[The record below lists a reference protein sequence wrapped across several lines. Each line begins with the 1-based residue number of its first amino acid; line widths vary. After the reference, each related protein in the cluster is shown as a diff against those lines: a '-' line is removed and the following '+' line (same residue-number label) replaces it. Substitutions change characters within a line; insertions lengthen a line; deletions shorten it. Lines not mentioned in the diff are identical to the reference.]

1 MIVSSVLLL
10 LGIAANE
17 TFWIV
22 WWFTLSLG
30 VLGLCEGAFWTT
42 AVEIGVS
49 RGGTA
54 AAIMNTGGN
63 GIGLLAPIITPAVAT
78 QLGWTWGIGLGSLV
92 GALGALCWW
101 WIDPTRGDDKVDSS
115 IAC

>member
-1 MIVSSVLLL
+1 MVSAGLLL
-10 LGIAANE
+10 LGIFARG

-22 WWFTLSLG
+22 LWFTLSLG

-42 AVEIGVS
+42 VVEIGGT

-63 GIGLLAPIITPAVAT
+63 GIGLLAPVVTPWVSAK
-78 QLGWTWGIGLGSLV
+78 LGWTWGIS
-92 GALGALCWW
+92 LGAFVGILGAMFWF
-101 WIDPTRGDDKVDSS
+101 WITPEERMAEG
-115 IAC
+115 